1 MKIKVFATLKDYYAP
16 EFELETA
23 ARNTEELRQ
32 LLAGING
39 QAAKLLDSCKFAVG
53 DTFIDKDHKLK
64 DNDIV
69 VIIPPS
75 SGG

>member
-1 MKIKVFATLKDYYAP
+1 MKSYYTP

-23 ARNTEELRQ
+23 AHDTEELRR
-32 LLAGING
+32 L
-39 QAAKLLDSCKFAVG
+39 LLDINKEAGALLSSCKFAVG

-64 DNDIV
+64 DNDTVI
-69 VIIPPS
+69 IIPPS